1 MTFTGPT
8 IYLETSAL
16 WAAGWPRV
24 SAKIQR
30 VGMLARMLRNDVF
43 LSEIVEIE
51 LEEGWLR
58 EFMDKTQGVTS
69 RVKEGNRL
77 LSGVVDLKI
86 TIEVPDLEAL
96 RKGYRLASEAAK
108 EKLGVR
114 SAPVTSR
121 DVKSFA
127 AMAARRDVPFKDR
140 DEGFRGA
147 VIFWSMIDH
156 AVELGRTSCFLIA
169 QDEIFSKPE
178 LIKAAKEADI
188 TLSVYKGIG
197 EFIDDAQSRLGAV
210 IRQKLVQDQ
219 ERARAALLGIR
230 EEVEKFIIEN
240 VVFMEYDLA
249 PSLGTL
255 GGIKSIALKDI
266 QNVRVSVDIPLP
278 TTDKEVK
285 VSFEAV
291 LDVHVIVE
299 RFPSPPPR
307 TVRVGEELPPVSVGS
322 WQEFLSGPRRFEE
335 VRDNVI
341 EMEAS
346 AVRTGAGNYED
357 VRVEAARLRRGMES
371 LAVALATQRIS
382 GPRAK

>member
-1 MTFTGPT
+1 MTVTGPT

-24 SAKIQR
+24 SANIERLGSVAR
-30 VGMLARMLRNDVF
+30 VHRNDVF
-43 LSEIVEIE
+43 LPEIVEIE

-69 RVKEGNRL
+69 RVKEGNRWL
-77 LSGVVDLKI
+77 LGVVDLRI

-108 EKLGVR
+108 EILGAR

-121 DVKSFA
+121 HVKSFA

-140 DEGFRGA
+140 DEGFRDA

-156 AVELGRTSCFLIA
+156 VVELGRTSCFLIA

-178 LIKAAKEADI
+178 LIKAAKEANI
-188 TLSVYKGIG
+188 TLRVYKGIG
-197 EFIDDAQSRLGAV
+197 EFIDDAQRRLGVV
-210 IRQKLVQDQ
+210 IRKKLMRDQ

-230 EEVEKFIIEN
+230 EDIEKFIIEN
-240 VVFMEYDLA
+240 VVFMENDLA
-249 PSLGTL
+249 PFLATL
-255 GGIKSIALKDI
+255 VGIKSIALKDI

-278 TTDKEVK
+278 ITDKEVK
-285 VSFEAV
+285 VSFEAAI
-291 LDVHVIVE
+291 DVHVIVE
-299 RFPSPPPR
+299 RFPSLPPR
-307 TVRVGEELPPVSVGS
+307 AVRVGEELRPASVGGL
-322 WQEFLSGPRRFEE
+322 EHFLSGPQPFEE
-335 VRDNVI
+335 VRDKTI

-346 AVRTGAGNYED
+346 AVRTGAGNYEQ
-357 VRVEAARLRRGMES
+357 VRLEAARLRRG
-371 LAVALATQRIS
+371 LGDLLGAVADRETS
-382 GPRAK
+382 DPAK